1 MQQVGG
7 KSTLSEEQKKKIE
20 DNRLR
25 ALQKRAER
33 QLIKL
38 PVLIRQDNVPS
49 YKTTSVCNNPHNIQP
64 YNNTCI
70 ESKCLQ
76 RQVKLSI
83 DTSNIRNVVPL
94 RAGNIEDNLNDFSPI
109 EKKSTFYNNRKYQI
123 QNTVGKSSMRNTKA
137 ESSYSNSSNS
147 KPAIQGACVLINRK
161 RFQVEVGFH
170 QQMIEVF
177 KAIPSK
183 VYDAK
188 ERKWNFAVEDH
199 DKLIQGVIPLFPNV
213 IISPLPQ
220 CILKVFQ
227 KASDECEIPSVD
239 LSNLDLKLQN
249 SLLPFQRKGVSF
261 GIIKGGRLLIAD
273 DMGLGKTI
281 QAIGIADYYKN
292 EWPLLVVA
300 PSSVRYS
307 WVEAFHTWLPSLDSQ
322 EINVVNSSKESVS
335 GSKVVIM
342 SYDIL
347 TRKVKCIQDKKF
359 QVIIM
364 DESHFLK
371 NFKSARTRAALV
383 VMKTCKRLILL
394 SGTPALSRPME
405 LYTQISAINNK
416 VFPNYTDF
424 GIRYCNGKI
433 MPWGWDF
440 TGSSHMTE
448 LQLLLEETVMIRR
461 LKAEVITQLPA
472 KRRQM
477 VLLDPSVVH
486 SRKKDSEFMSKEM
499 SRSNLRGMERRG
511 MLLQYFRETGFA
523 KLSAI
528 CDYIKDLLEA
538 EKKFLCFGHHQSVLD
553 AICKS
558 IKEKGIQ
565 YIRIDGSTSSETR
578 KQLCDKFQFND
589 TVRVAVLS
597 ITAANSGIN
606 LTAAHLVIFAELF
619 WNPGILTQA
628 EDRAH
633 RIGQQDSVVVQYLVA
648 QGTADDHIWPLVQ
661 KKLETLNKA
670 GLSKDNFSDTDT
682 TRVKSLCQSS
692 LDDFLEDLSEDQ
704 VFLDEF
710 ILSQKNPSKDVSV
723 QNY

>member
-1 MQQVGG
+1 MQQVGE
-7 KSTLSEEQKKKIE
+7 KSTLSEEQRKKIE
-20 DNRLR
+20 ENRQK
-25 ALQKRAER
+25 ALQKRAEK
-33 QLIKL
+33 QLIRL
-38 PVLIRQDNVPS
+38 PVLVRQDNVPY
-49 YKTTSVCNNPHNIQP
+49 YKPSSVCNNAHNVLP
-64 YNNTCI
+64 CKNSCT
-70 ESKCLQ
+70 ESKLFQ
-76 RQVKLSI
+76 RQVKSSI
-83 DTSNIRNVVPL
+83 DTSNIRNVVSL
-94 RAGNIEDNLNDFSPI
+94 SAGNIEDNLNNCSPSV
-109 EKKSTFYNNRKYQI
+109 KKSTFYSDRKHEN
-123 QNTVGKSSMRNTKA
+123 QNTVDKSSVRKTKA
-137 ESSYSNSSNS
+137 ELSYSNSSNS
-147 KPAIQGACVLINRK
+147 KPAIQGVCVLINRK

-170 QQMIEVF
+170 QQIIEVF
-177 KAIPSK
+177 KTIPSK

-188 ERKWNFAVEDH
+188 EKQWNFAVQDH
-199 DKLIQGVIPLFPNV
+199 DKLIQGIIPLFPNV
-213 IISPLPQ
+213 VISPLPPY
-220 CILKVFQ
+220 ILRVFK
-227 KASDECEIPSVD
+227 KASDECEIPSMD

-261 GIIKGGRLLIAD
+261 GIYKGGRLLIAD

-281 QAIGIADYYKN
+281 QAIGIADYYKD
-292 EWPLLVVA
+292 EWPLLIVA
-300 PSSVRYS
+300 PSSVRYT
-307 WVEAFHTWLPSLDSQ
+307 WAEAFHTWLPSLDPQ
-322 EINVVNSSKESVS
+322 EINVVNSSKDSVS

-347 TRKVKCIQDKKF
+347 TRKVKFIQNQKF
-359 QVIIM
+359 QVVIM

-371 NFKSARTRAALV
+371 NFKSARTQAALV
-383 VMKTCKRLILL
+383 VMKTCKRVILL

-486 SRKKDSEFMSKEM
+486 SHKKILEFMSKEVN
-499 SRSNLRGMERRG
+499 RTNLHGMERRG
-511 MLLQYFRETGFA
+511 KLLQYFRETGFA

-538 EKKFLCFGHHQSVLD
+538 ERKFLCFGHHQSVLD

-606 LTAAHLVIFAELF
+606 LTAAHMVIFAELF

-661 KKLETLNKA
+661 KKLEILNKA
-670 GLSKDNFSDTDT
+670 GLSKDNFSDADT
-682 TRVKSLCQSS
+682 TRVKGLCQSS
-692 LDDFLEDLSEDQ
+692 LDDFLEDLSKDQ
-704 VFLDEF
+704 AFLDEL
-710 ILSQKNPSKDVSV
+710 IMSQEIPS
-723 QNY
+723 